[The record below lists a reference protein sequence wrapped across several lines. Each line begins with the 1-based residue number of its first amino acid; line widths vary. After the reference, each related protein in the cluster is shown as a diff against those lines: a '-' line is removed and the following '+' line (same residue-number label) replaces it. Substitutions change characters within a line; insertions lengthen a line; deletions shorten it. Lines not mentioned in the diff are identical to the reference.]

1 MEYDFLKIFLLEA
14 ARKGD
19 FKSYSH
25 HLNAAIDVKLG
36 LLDWQLQQDST
47 KRKVCRKTDAAGTV
61 S

>member
-25 HLNAAIDVKLG
+25 HLNAAIDIRLG
-36 LLDWQLQQDST
+36 LLEWQPQQGSSKET
-47 KRKVCRKTDAAGTV
+47 PAGSGTV